1 MSWTASIAVMLLAF
15 AMRLVR
21 LGQPREL
28 AFDETYYAKDAWS
41 LVHHGYVREYVEN
54 ANQMIER
61 GDLSGLW
68 KADPSMIVHPEVGK
82 WLIGLGELAFGMDPV
97 GWRVP
102 SVVVGSLM
110 VLVMVRLVRRLTGST
125 MLGCVAGLLLAL
137 DGLHFV
143 LSRMALLDIFTAFF
157 TLCAVHCLVVDRRAA
172 PRPDGAPRRRAGRPG
187 LGAGARTAVAAVAR
201 GVGRDVRS
209 RRRHQVDRALPARRV
224 RRPGLALERGGEAQ
238 LRRPPAG
245 APLGARRRRPG
256 VRPPGGGRRP
266 RLHRHLDRV
275 AGARRRVRAGALR
288 DAVHPLRELG
298 GPVRRRVDGGGEV
311 GRRAVADG
319 AANRTPPARARSCS
333 HCGRSGTTTRTSTP
347 STPTSSAAR
356 TTPTSR
362 CRRGGCC

>member
-1 MSWTASIAVMLLAF
+1 MRGPPGPSLETPAPAQGGDGGARSRRTTVTRVTAPAPERPATRVGLSRTAGGDDVPLAGDRARRRPRLEDPVVSWTASIAVMLLAF

-54 ANQMIER
+54 ADQMIER

-82 WLIGLGELAFGMDPV
+82 WLIGLGELVFGMDPV

-143 LSRMALLDIFTAFF
+143 LSRLALLDIFAAFF
-157 TLCAVHCLVVDRRAA
+157 TLCAVHCLVVDRERHRDRMARWWA
-172 PRPDGAPRRRAGRPG
+172 SSSTGRSAGAGGRSAGCCGGRGSPRPA
-187 LGAGARTAVAAVAR
+187 
-201 GVGRDVRS
+201 
-209 RRRHQVDRALPARRV
+209 
-224 RRPGLALERGGEAQ
+224 
-238 LRRPPAG
+238 
-245 APLGARRRRPG
+245 
-256 VRPPGGGRRP
+256 
-266 RLHRHLDRV
+266 
-275 AGARRRVRAGALR
+275 
-288 DAVHPLRELG
+288 
-298 GPVRRRVDGGGEV
+298 
-311 GRRAVADG
+311 
-319 AANRTPPARARSCS
+319 
-333 HCGRSGTTTRTSTP
+333 
-347 STPTSSAAR
+347 
-356 TTPTSR
+356 
-362 CRRGGCC
+362 

>member
-54 ANQMIER
+54 ANR
-61 GDLSGLW
+61 DDRAGRPLGLW

-82 WLIGLGELAFGMDPV
+82 WLIGLGELVFGMDPV

-143 LSRMALLDIFTAFF
+143 LSRLALLDIFAAFF
-157 TLCAVHCLVVDRRAA
+157 TLCAVHCLVVDRERA
-172 PRPDGAPRRRAGRPG
+172 PRPDGAPRRRAGGSR
-187 LGAGARTAVAAVAR
+187 AG
-201 GVGRDVRS
+201 
-209 RRRHQVDRALPARRV
+209 DRC
-224 RRPGLALERGGEAQ
+224 
-238 LRRPPAG
+238 AG
-245 APLGARRRRPG
+245 CC
-256 VRPPGGGRRP
+256 GGRGSRP
-266 RLHRHLDRV
+266 R
-275 AGARRRVRAGALR
+275 A
-288 DAVHPLRELG
+288 
-298 GPVRRRVDGGGEV
+298 
-311 GRRAVADG
+311 
-319 AANRTPPARARSCS
+319 
-333 HCGRSGTTTRTSTP
+333 
-347 STPTSSAAR
+347 
-356 TTPTSR
+356 
-362 CRRGGCC
+362 